1 DEYQDVSPLQNRLL
15 ELWLGDRRDLCVVG
29 DASQTIYSFTGA
41 DSRYLLDFAR
51 VHEDARVVR
60 LERNYRSTAAVLAVA
75 NDLMRGRAGA
85 LE

>member
-1 DEYQDVSPLQNRLL
+1 
-15 ELWLGDRRDLCVVG
+15 
-29 DASQTIYSFTGA
+29 
-41 DSRYLLDFAR
+41 FAR

-85 LE
+85 LELVAAGTEDAPVPTVRAFDDEEAEAAGVAAAIA